1 MTNDKVKL
9 VSISLRFHKGKH
21 TKVQSMD
28 DLGMENVGSYRTI
41 SQLGKYDLSPC

>member
-1 MTNDKVKL
+1 MTKL
-9 VSISLRFHKGKH
+9 SLFQSVSEFLKGKH
-21 TKVQSMD
+21 KKVQSMD